1 MKEKRGFT
9 LLEMIVTVAILFT
22 LLSILVPTMSGFA
35 KSAGDQISDSNLEL
49 LNFATHSYASF
60 HEIENKDIFESVADD
75 AARQQVLVSDG
86 LIEQPVH
93 PNGEGIIVGTLPI
106 RNGSA
111 MFSPRKAAA
120 AVISHH
126 PIRMV
131 H

>member
-93 PNGEGIIVGTLPI
+93 PNGEGDYCWNITDQKWI
-106 RNGSA
+106 RYVQSTEGCGWFVNAG
-111 MFSPRKAAA
+111 
-120 AVISHH
+120 
-126 PIRMV
+126 
-131 H
+131 